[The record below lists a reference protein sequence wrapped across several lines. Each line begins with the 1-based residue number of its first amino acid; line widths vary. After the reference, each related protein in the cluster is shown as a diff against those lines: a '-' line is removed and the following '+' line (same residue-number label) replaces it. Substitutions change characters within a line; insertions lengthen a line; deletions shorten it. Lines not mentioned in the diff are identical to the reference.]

1 MRKGSIQIY
10 LVLFLYLLA
19 ACSSSGPNPIPPSVE
34 EQAIINLVCANVDQA
49 DCVKDV
55 CPDAD
60 ACPLF
65 RALSNPAIFTF
76 VETYSSCEGCN
87 TPDLSPRQG
96 IGKCIEYEVAQI
108 SSGWEVTFSVSGNC
122 SFRYGSPG
130 VSRIT
135 VGISADGKQI
145 ENIQPPVAYIKDPSY
160 CQTDAD
166 CFCLSGSGVPL
177 IGCSNLLYAPLNGSG
192 YYAGNACGC
201 ESGQCV
207 QQ

>member
-1 MRKGSIQIY
+1 MRRRFIQI
-10 LVLFLYLLA
+10 VLMFQILLLN
-19 ACSSSGPNPIPPSVE
+19 ACGTAGSPSNEHTVE
-34 EQAIINLVCANVDQA
+34 KLEIIDLVCGVGNQA
-49 DCVKDV
+49 DCISMV
-55 CPDAD
+55 CGNEDG
-60 ACPLF
+60 CPLF
-65 RALSNPAIFTF
+65 SALSNQVVFTF

-87 TPDLSPRQG
+87 TADLSPRQG

-122 SFRYGSPG
+122 SFRYGSPEMSLI
-130 VSRIT
+130 VVEVT
-135 VGISADGKQI
+135 APEMQVGR
-145 ENIQPPVAYIKDPSY
+145 IQPAEEYIVDPSY

>member
-1 MRKGSIQIY
+1 MRRRFIQI
-10 LVLFLYLLA
+10 VLMFQILLLN
-19 ACSSSGPNPIPPSVE
+19 ACGTAGSPSNEHTVE
-34 EQAIINLVCANVDQA
+34 KLEIIDLVCGVGNQA
-49 DCVKDV
+49 DCISMV
-55 CPDAD
+55 CGNEDG
-60 ACPLF
+60 CPLF
-65 RALSNPAIFTF
+65 SALSNQVVFTF

-87 TPDLSPRQG
+87 TADLSPRQG
-96 IGKCIEYEVAQI
+96 IGKCIEYEVAQK
-108 SSGWEVTFSVSGNC
+108 STSWAVMFNVSDIC

-130 VSRIT
+130 ESRIT